1 MDAVASVTIRRSYST
16 LITAMF
22 VFECP
27 FEREQTGAFPVFKYL
42 WLLAVRKRLSRIV
55 ALTHAGR
62 RPRANQGRNR
72 LLADE
77 SRVTLSLLGSYH

>member
-16 LITAMF
+16 LIAAMF

-42 WLLAVRKRLSRIV
+42 TMAVGRPKEAQPHCGVDSCGEAAQSQPRSEPPLSR
-55 ALTHAGR
+55 
-62 RPRANQGRNR
+62 
-72 LLADE
+72 
-77 SRVTLSLLGSYH
+77 